1 MQEAKLLKHS
11 KGFVCFFLILL
22 QQYYDQV
29 SISAQKKE
37 SGELSILF
45 NDFELPLK
53 YAQWMDIYAYHLEH
67 PGLNYIQ
74 LSNDKKCGTATISRA
89 LSFMNQQVRWRSRF
103 LERIYQIFSVPLHS
117 LLKKKADKR
126 KEAKENYKEKS
137 CPVPYT

>member
-89 LSFMNQQVRWRSRF
+89 LSFMNQEVM
-103 LERIYQIFSVPLHS
+103 
-117 LLKKKADKR
+117 
-126 KEAKENYKEKS
+126 
-137 CPVPYT
+137 